1 MSIDR
6 ARHLTG
12 SGAGL
17 TAGSDDSL
25 RDRNGQAR
33 ERRAPSDGAAESF
46 ANLMQSGRE
55 GQQEQDGQRDGE
67 RPAAHLAFPFG
78 LQGEKYIDQHIDKHV
93 AGQAPLPD
101 VFSLF
106 APAPAPAPT
115 PLADEMTTLI
125 TSSLLADDA
134 LADVAV
140 PTPSTGVPVTPVTVD
155 ALRVNADGGH
165 SIEIDVGSQSPA
177 LTGLTVRLAECDGR
191 LQIDFLARDTPL
203 FERLA
208 REAES
213 IAQKLRG
220 RLTRAV
226 LVRVEQIGGG
236 TSSPVE
242 SLAS

>member
-17 TAGSDDSL
+17 TAGSDAGSDYSL
-25 RDRNGQAR
+25 RDKNGRAR
-33 ERRAPSDGAAESF
+33 ERRAPSEGAAESF

-55 GQQEQDGQRDGE
+55 GQSEQDDQRDGSQ
-67 RPAAHLAFPFG
+67 RDSPLRM
-78 LQGEKYIDQHIDKHV
+78 QIDKQVDKH
-93 AGQAPLPD
+93 AQAQAPLPD

-106 APAPAPAPT
+106 AQRVPAPAPAPM
-115 PLADEMTTLI
+115 ATLI
-125 TSSLLADDA
+125 TSCLSADDGFA
-134 LADVAV
+134 GTRV
-140 PTPSTGVPVTPVTVD
+140 PSAGAGVSLTPVTID
-155 ALRVNADGGH
+155 ALRVSGDGGQ

-177 LTGLTVRLAECDGR
+177 LSGLTVRLAEREGR
-191 LQIDFLARDTPL
+191 LQVDFLARNTPL

-208 REAES
+208 SEVEP
-213 IAQKLRG
+213 IARKLQS
-220 RLTRAV
+220 RLTRTV
-226 LVRVEQIGGG
+226 LVRVEQVGGG